1 MKIRNIA
8 IIAHVDHGKTT
19 LVDNMLKQAGT
30 FRENER
36 VAERVMD
43 SGDIERERGITISA
57 KPTSVVWHDYKIN
70 IVDTPGHADFGGEV
84 ERILSMVDGV
94 VLLVDSAEGPLPQT
108 KFVLGK
114 ALKLGLRPI
123 VCINKIDRGDARPDE
138 VLSETFDLFDKLGAT
153 DSQLDFPYVYA
164 VGRDGWA
171 VRNLTDAHT
180 DLTPLFQLI
189 IDHVPAPDCFAPQ
202 MGSRVS
208 PLLGGS
214 GREAAEGG
222 LSGARCEIDAPFRM
236 LATTLEADPYVGR
249 ILTGKIES
257 GTVRVGQAVKAINMH
272 GDFIENARIT
282 KIIEHR
288 GIEKISL
295 ESAGA
300 GDIVVVAGFSKA
312 TVADTLCD
320 PAVTEPIPAMPID
333 PPTLTMTFFVNTS
346 PLAGRSGGKKL
357 TSRMIGERLFKEA
370 ETNIALKVTQSANN
384 ESFEVSGRGE
394 LQLGILIETMRREGF
409 ELSVSRPRVVM
420 IEDKVGL
427 GQTDPTDQTGGATL
441 SQSRLLEPIEDV
453 VIDVDDEFTGVV
465 IEKMTKRRATIT
477 EMKPSGVGK
486 TRIVFS
492 APSRGMIGYLSEFRT
507 DTRGTGIMNRIF
519 AEYAPYRG
527 DIDSYRPGVLVSM
540 ENGAAATYAL
550 FNLQPRGTLF
560 IEPQT
565 LVYSGMIIGEHSKEN
580 DLEVNPI
587 KGKELTNM
595 RSVTADEKLFLAPP
609 RRISLEEALSYIQD
623 DELVEVTP
631 QTIRLRKKE
640 LDSVI
645 RKKTRK

>member
-1 MKIRNIA
+1 MVMKIRNIA

-19 LVDNMLKQAGT
+19 LVDNMLKQSGT

-57 KPTSVVWHDYKIN
+57 KPTSIQWNDYKIN

-94 VLLVDSAEGPLPQT
+94 VLLVDAAEGPLPQT
-108 KFVLGK
+108 KFVLSK

-123 VCINKIDRGDARPDE
+123 VCINKIDRSDARPDE
-138 VLSETFDLFDKLGAT
+138 VLTETFDLFDKLGAT
-153 DSQLDFPYVYA
+153 DSQLDFPYLYA
-164 VGRDGWA
+164 CGRDGWA
-171 VRNLTDAHT
+171 VRNLDDAHK

-189 IDHVPAPDCFAPQ
+189 IDHVPAPDCN
-202 MGSRVS
+202 GT
-208 PLLGGS
+208 
-214 GREAAEGG
+214 
-222 LSGARCEIDAPFRM
+222 RCQIDAPFSM

-257 GTVRVGQAVKAINMH
+257 GTVRVGQTVKAINMN
-272 GDFIENARIT
+272 GEFIENAKIT

-288 GIEKISL
+288 GIEKVSL
-295 ESAGA
+295 ESASA
-300 GDIVVVAGFSKA
+300 GDIVVVAGFSRA
-312 TVADTLCD
+312 TVADTLCAPD
-320 PAVTEPIPAMPID
+320 VTEPIPAMPID

-346 PLAGRSGGKKL
+346 PLAGRSGKKL

-370 ETNIALKVTQSANN
+370 ETNIALRVTQSANN

-420 IEDKVGL
+420 HDGENGEK
-427 GQTDPTDQTGGATL
+427 
-441 SQSRLLEPIEDV
+441 LEPIEEV
-453 VIDVDDEFTGVV
+453 VIDVDDEFSGVV
-465 IEKMTKRRATIT
+465 IEKMTKRKATIT
-477 EMKPSGVGK
+477 EMKSSGGGK

-492 APSRGMIGYLSEFRT
+492 APSRGLIGYLSEFRT
-507 DTRGTGIMNRIF
+507 DTRGTGVMNRVF
-519 AEYAPYRG
+519 SGYEPYRG
-527 DIDSYRPGVLVSM
+527 AISQYRQGVLVSM
-540 ENGAAATYAL
+540 ESGLTTTYAL
-550 FNLQPRGTLF
+550 HNLEPRGVLF
-560 IEPQT
+560 VGPQT
-565 LVYSGMIIGEHSKEN
+565 EVYSGMIIGEHSKEN
-580 DLEVNPI
+580 DLEVNPV
-587 KGKELTNM
+587 KGKELTNV

-609 RRISLEEALSYIQD
+609 RKMSLEEALSYIQD

-631 QTIRLRKKE
+631 ATIRLRKKE
-640 LDSVI
+640 LDSNI
-645 RKKTRK
+645 RKKTRKNVEE

>member
-30 FRENER
+30 FRANEK

-57 KPTSVVWHDYKIN
+57 KPTSIQWGDYKIN

-94 VLLVDSAEGPLPQT
+94 VLLVDAAEGPLPQT
-108 KFVLGK
+108 KFVLSK

-123 VCINKIDRGDARPDE
+123 VCINKVDRSDARPEE
-138 VLSETFDLFDKLGAT
+138 VLTETFDLFDKLGAT
-153 DSQLDFPYVYA
+153 DSQLDFPYLFA

-171 VRNLTDAHT
+171 VRDLNDGHK

-189 IDHVPAPDCFAPQ
+189 VDHVPAPDCN
-202 MGSRVS
+202 GT
-208 PLLGGS
+208 
-214 GREAAEGG
+214 
-222 LSGARCEIDAPFRM
+222 RCQIDAPFSM

-257 GTVRVGQAVKAINMH
+257 GTVRVGQSVKAINMK
-272 GDFIENARIT
+272 GEFIENAKIT

-288 GIEKISL
+288 GIEKVSL
-295 ESAGA
+295 ESASA
-300 GDIVVVAGFSKA
+300 GDIVVIAGFSKA
-312 TVADTLCD
+312 TVADTLCA
-320 PAVTEPIPAMPID
+320 PEVTEPIPAMPID

-346 PLAGRSGGKKL
+346 PLAGKSGKKL

-370 ETNIALKVTQSANN
+370 ETNIALRVTQSANN

-420 IEDKVGL
+420 QDGPNGEK
-427 GQTDPTDQTGGATL
+427 
-441 SQSRLLEPIEDV
+441 LEPIEEV
-453 VIDVDDEFTGVV
+453 VIDVDDEFSGVV
-465 IEKMTKRRATIT
+465 IEKMTKRKATIT
-477 EMKPSGVGK
+477 EMKSSGNGK

-492 APSRGMIGYLSEFRT
+492 APSRGLIGYLSEFRT
-507 DTRGTGIMNRIF
+507 DTRGTGVMNRVF
-519 AEYAPYRG
+519 SGYEPYRG
-527 DIDSYRPGVLVSM
+527 PIMQYRPGVLVSM
-540 ENGAAATYAL
+540 ENGVTSTYAL
-550 FNLQPRGTLF
+550 HNLEPRGVLF
-560 IEPQT
+560 VGPQT
-565 LVYSGMIIGEHSKEN
+565 EVYSGMIIGEHSKEN
-580 DLEVNPI
+580 DLEVNPV
-587 KGKELTNM
+587 KGKELTNI

-609 RRISLEEALSYIQD
+609 RKISLEEALSYIQD

-631 QTIRLRKKE
+631 ATIRLRKKE
-640 LDSVI
+640 LDSNI
-645 RKKTRK
+645 RKKTRKNVEL

>member
-19 LVDNMLKQAGT
+19 LVDNMLKQSGT
-30 FRENER
+30 FRENEK
-36 VAERVMD
+36 VEDRVMD

-57 KPTSVVWHDYKIN
+57 KPTSIQWRDYKIN

-94 VLLVDSAEGPLPQT
+94 VLLVDAAEGPLPQT
-108 KFVLGK
+108 KFVLSK

-123 VCINKIDRGDARPDE
+123 VCINKVDRADARPDE
-138 VLSETFDLFDKLGAT
+138 VLTETFDLFDKLGAN
-153 DSQLDFPYVYA
+153 DAQLDFPYLYS

-171 VRNLTDAHT
+171 VRDLNDPHT

-189 IDHVPAPDCFAPQ
+189 VDHVPAPDCN
-202 MGSRVS
+202 GD
-208 PLLGGS
+208 
-214 GREAAEGG
+214 
-222 LSGARCEIDAPFRM
+222 RCQIDAPFRM

-257 GTVRVGQAVKAINMH
+257 GTVRVGQAVKAINMN
-272 GDFIENARIT
+272 GEFIENAKIT

-288 GIEKISL
+288 GVEKVSRD
-295 ESAGA
+295 SASA
-300 GDIVVVAGFSKA
+300 GDIVVIAGFSKA
-312 TVADTLCD
+312 TVADTLCAPD
-320 PAVTEPIPAMPID
+320 VTEPIPALPID

-346 PLAGRSGGKKL
+346 PLAGKSGKKL

-370 ETNIALKVTQSANN
+370 ETNIALKVTQSENN
-384 ESFEVSGRGE
+384 EAFEVSGRGE

-409 ELSVSRPRVVM
+409 ELSVSRPRVVLHDGPNG
-420 IEDKVGL
+420 EK
-427 GQTDPTDQTGGATL
+427 
-441 SQSRLLEPIEDV
+441 LEPIEDV
-453 VIDVDDEFTGVV
+453 VIDVDDEFSGVV
-465 IEKMTKRRATIT
+465 IEKMTKRKATIT

-492 APSRGMIGYLSEFRT
+492 APSRGLIGYLSEFRT
-507 DTRGTGIMNRIF
+507 DTRGTGIMNRVF
-519 AEYAPYRG
+519 AEYGPYRG
-527 DIDSYRPGVLVSM
+527 PISQYRPGVLVSM
-540 ENGAAATYAL
+540 EKGSAATYAL

-565 LVYSGMIIGEHSKEN
+565 EVYSGMIIGEHTKEN
-580 DLEVNPI
+580 DLEVNPV
-587 KGKELTNM
+587 KGKELTNV

-609 RRISLEEALSYIQD
+609 RKITLEEALSYIQD
-623 DELVEVTP
+623 DELVEITP
-631 QTIRLRKKE
+631 ATIRMRKKE
-640 LDSVI
+640 LDSNL
-645 RKKTRK
+645 RKKARRNTEM

>member
-30 FRENER
+30 FRENEK

-57 KPTSVVWHDYKIN
+57 KPTSILWNGYKIN

-108 KFVLGK
+108 KFVLSK

-123 VCINKIDRGDARPDE
+123 VCINKIDRADARPDE
-138 VLSETFDLFDKLGAT
+138 VLTETFDLFDKLGAT
-153 DSQLDFPYVYA
+153 DSQLDFPYLYA

-171 VRNLTDAHT
+171 IRNLDDEPK

-189 IDHVPAPDCFAPQ
+189 IDHVPAPDCDGTRCQ
-202 MGSRVS
+202 M
-208 PLLGGS
+208 
-214 GREAAEGG
+214 
-222 LSGARCEIDAPFRM
+222 DAPFKM

-257 GTVRVGQAVKAINMH
+257 GTVKVGQSVKAINMK
-272 GDFIENARIT
+272 GEFIENAKIT

-288 GIEKISL
+288 GVEKVSL
-295 ESAGA
+295 NSASA

-312 TVADTLCD
+312 TVADTLCA
-320 PAVTEPIPAMPID
+320 PEVNEPIPAMPID

-346 PLAGRSGGKKL
+346 PLAGKSGKKL

-420 IEDKVGL
+420 QEGPNGEK
-427 GQTDPTDQTGGATL
+427 
-441 SQSRLLEPIEDV
+441 LEPIEEV
-453 VIDVDDEFTGVV
+453 VIDVDDEFSGVV
-465 IEKMTKRRATIT
+465 IEKMTKRKATIT
-477 EMKPSGVGK
+477 EIKSSGGGK

-492 APSRGMIGYLSEFRT
+492 APSRGLIGYLSEFRT
-507 DTRGTGIMNRIF
+507 DTRGTGVMNRVF
-519 AEYAPYRG
+519 SGYETYRG
-527 DIDSYRPGVLVSM
+527 PISQYRPGVLVSM
-540 ENGAAATYAL
+540 ENGITATYAL

-560 IEPQT
+560 VGPQT
-565 LVYSGMIIGEHSKEN
+565 EVYSGMIIGEHSKEN

-587 KGKELTNM
+587 KGKELTNI
-595 RSVTADEKLFLAPP
+595 RSVTADEKLFLAPS
-609 RRISLEEALSYIQD
+609 RKMSLEEALSYIQD

-631 QTIRLRKKE
+631 ATIRLRKKE
-640 LDSVI
+640 LDSNV
-645 RKKTRK
+645 RKKTRKTDED

>member
-36 VAERVMD
+36 VEDRVMD

-57 KPTSVVWHDYKIN
+57 KPTSIQWGEYKIN

-108 KFVLGK
+108 KFVLSK

-123 VCINKIDRGDARPDE
+123 VCINKIDRADARPEE
-138 VLSETFDLFDKLGAT
+138 VLTETFDLFDKLGAN
-153 DSQLDFPYVYA
+153 DSQLDFPYLYA

-171 VRNLTDAHT
+171 VRDLKDIDNPNK

-189 IDHVPAPDCFAPQ
+189 VDHVPAPDCN
-202 MGSRVS
+202 GT
-208 PLLGGS
+208 
-214 GREAAEGG
+214 
-222 LSGARCEIDAPFRM
+222 RCQLDAPFTM

-257 GTVRVGQAVKAINMH
+257 GTVKVGQTVKAINMA
-272 GDFIENARIT
+272 GETIETAKIT
-282 KIIEHR
+282 KIIEHA
-288 GIEKISL
+288 GINKVSRA
-295 ESAGA
+295 SASA

-320 PAVTEPIPAMPID
+320 PSVTTPIPAIPID

-346 PLAGRSGGKKL
+346 PLAGKSGKKL
-357 TSRMIGERLFKEA
+357 TSRMIGERLFREA
-370 ETNIALKVTQSANN
+370 ETNIALRVTQSSNN
-384 ESFEVSGRGE
+384 EAFEVSGRGE

-409 ELSVSRPRVVM
+409 ELSVSRPRVIM
-420 IEDKVGL
+420 QQNENGEK
-427 GQTDPTDQTGGATL
+427 
-441 SQSRLLEPIEDV
+441 LEPIEEV
-453 VIDVDDEFTGVV
+453 VIDVDDEFSGVV
-465 IEKMTKRRATIT
+465 IEKMTKRKATIT
-477 EMKPSGVGK
+477 EMKPSGIGK

-492 APSRGMIGYLSEFRT
+492 APSRGLIGYLSEFRT
-507 DTRGTGIMNRIF
+507 DTRGTGIMNRVF
-519 AEYAPYRG
+519 DKYDLYRG
-527 DIDSYRPGVLVSM
+527 PITQYRPGVLVSM
-540 ENGAAATYAL
+540 EAGQTTTYAL
-550 FNLQPRGTLF
+550 HNLEPRGVLF
-560 IEPQT
+560 VGPQVE
-565 LVYSGMIIGEHSKEN
+565 VYSGMIVGEHSKEN
-580 DLEVNPI
+580 DIEVNPV
-587 KGKELTNM
+587 KGKQLTNV

-609 RRISLEEALSYIQD
+609 RKISLEEALSYIQD

-631 QTIRLRKKE
+631 DTIRLRKKE
-640 LDSVI
+640 LDSGK
-645 RKKTRK
+645 RKKAYRFAETD

>member
-1 MKIRNIA
+1 MVMKIRNIA

-19 LVDNMLKQAGT
+19 LVDNMLKQSGT

-57 KPTSVVWHDYKIN
+57 KPTSIQWNDYKIN

-94 VLLVDSAEGPLPQT
+94 VLLVDAAEGPLPQT
-108 KFVLGK
+108 KFVLSK

-123 VCINKIDRGDARPDE
+123 VCINKIDRSDARPDE
-138 VLSETFDLFDKLGAT
+138 VLTETFDLFDKLGAT
-153 DSQLDFPYVYA
+153 DSQLDFPYLYA
-164 VGRDGWA
+164 CGRDGWA
-171 VRNLTDAHT
+171 VRNLDDEHK

-189 IDHVPAPDCFAPQ
+189 IDHVPAPDCN
-202 MGSRVS
+202 GT
-208 PLLGGS
+208 
-214 GREAAEGG
+214 
-222 LSGARCEIDAPFRM
+222 RCQIDAPFSM

-257 GTVRVGQAVKAINMH
+257 GTVRVGQAVKAINMN
-272 GDFIENARIT
+272 GEFIENAKIT

-288 GIEKISL
+288 GIEKVSL
-295 ESAGA
+295 ESASA
-300 GDIVVVAGFSKA
+300 GDIVVVAGFSRA
-312 TVADTLCD
+312 TVADTLCAPD
-320 PAVTEPIPAMPID
+320 VTEPIPAMPID

-346 PLAGRSGGKKL
+346 PLAGRSGKKL

-370 ETNIALKVTQSANN
+370 ETNIALRVTQSANN

-420 IEDKVGL
+420 HDGENGEK
-427 GQTDPTDQTGGATL
+427 
-441 SQSRLLEPIEDV
+441 LEPVEEV
-453 VIDVDDEFTGVV
+453 VIDVDDEFSGVV
-465 IEKMTKRRATIT
+465 IEKMTKRKATIT
-477 EMKPSGVGK
+477 EMKSSGGGK

-492 APSRGMIGYLSEFRT
+492 APSRGLIGYLSEFRT
-507 DTRGTGIMNRIF
+507 DTRGTGIMNRVF
-519 AEYAPYRG
+519 SGYEPYHG
-527 DIDSYRPGVLVSM
+527 AISQYRPGVLVSM
-540 ENGAAATYAL
+540 ESGLTTTYAL
-550 FNLQPRGTLF
+550 HNLEPRGVLF
-560 IEPQT
+560 VGPQT
-565 LVYSGMIIGEHSKEN
+565 EVYSGMIIGEHSKEN
-580 DLEVNPI
+580 DLEVNPV
-587 KGKELTNM
+587 KGKELTNV

-609 RRISLEEALSYIQD
+609 RKMSLEEALSYIQD

-631 QTIRLRKKE
+631 ATIRLRKKE
-640 LDSVI
+640 LDSNI
-645 RKKTRK
+645 RKKTRKNVEE

>member
-30 FRENER
+30 FRANEK
-36 VAERVMD
+36 VDDRVMD

-57 KPTSVVWHDYKIN
+57 KPTSIQWGEYKIN

-94 VLLVDSAEGPLPQT
+94 VLLVDSSEGPLPQT
-108 KFVLGK
+108 KFVLSK

-123 VCINKIDRGDARPDE
+123 VCINKVDRSDARPDE
-138 VLSETFDLFDKLGAT
+138 VLNETFDLFDKLGAT
-153 DSQLDFPYVYA
+153 DSQLDFPYLYS

-171 VRNLTDAHT
+171 VRDLNDEKK

-189 IDHVPAPDCFAPQ
+189 VDHVPAPDCN
-202 MGSRVS
+202 GT
-208 PLLGGS
+208 
-214 GREAAEGG
+214 
-222 LSGARCEIDAPFRM
+222 RCQLDAPFRM

-257 GTVRVGQAVKAINMH
+257 GTVKVGQPVKAINMK
-272 GDFIENARIT
+272 GELVEQAKIT

-288 GIEKISL
+288 GVEKVSRDTA
-295 ESAGA
+295 SA
-300 GDIVVVAGFSKA
+300 GDIVVVAGFSRA

-320 PAVTEPIPAMPID
+320 LSVTEPIPALPID

-370 ETNIALKVTQSANN
+370 ETNIALKVKQSENN

-409 ELSVSRPRVVM
+409 ELSVSRPRVV
-420 IEDKVGL
+420 
-427 GQTDPTDQTGGATL
+427 THTDQSG
-441 SQSRLLEPIEDV
+441 QILEPIEDV
-453 VIDVDDEFTGVV
+453 VIDVDDEFSGVV
-465 IEKMTKRRATIT
+465 IEKMTLRKATIT

-492 APSRGMIGYLSEFRT
+492 APSRGLIGYLSEFRT
-507 DTRGTGIMNRIF
+507 DTRGTGIMNRVF
-519 AEYAPYRG
+519 AEYGPYRG
-527 DIDSYRPGVLVSM
+527 AISQYRPGVLVSM

-565 LVYSGMIIGEHSKEN
+565 QVYSGMIIGEHTKEN

-631 QTIRLRKKE
+631 DTIRLRKKE
-640 LDSVI
+640 LDSNI
-645 RKKTRK
+645 RKKTRKNAEQ

>member
-36 VAERVMD
+36 VEDRVMD

-57 KPTSVVWHDYKIN
+57 KPTSIQWGEYKIN

-108 KFVLGK
+108 KFVLSK

-123 VCINKIDRGDARPDE
+123 VCINKIDRSDARPEE
-138 VLSETFDLFDKLGAT
+138 VLTETFDLFDKLGAT
-153 DSQLDFPYVYA
+153 DAQLDFPYLYA

-171 VRNLTDAHT
+171 VR
-180 DLTPLFQLI
+180 DLSEINNPNKDLKPLFQLI
-189 IDHVPAPDCFAPQ
+189 VDHVPAPDCN
-202 MGSRVS
+202 GT
-208 PLLGGS
+208 
-214 GREAAEGG
+214 
-222 LSGARCEIDAPFRM
+222 RCAIDAPFTM

-257 GTVRVGQAVKAINMH
+257 GTVRVGQTVKAINMA
-272 GDFIENARIT
+272 GELIETAKIT
-282 KIIEHR
+282 KIIEHA
-288 GIEKISL
+288 GIQKISRDAA
-295 ESAGA
+295 SA
-300 GDIVVVAGFSKA
+300 GDIVVLAGFSKA

-320 PAVTEPIPAMPID
+320 PSVTTPIPALPID

-346 PLAGRSGGKKL
+346 PLAGKSGKKL
-357 TSRMIGERLFKEA
+357 TSRMIGERLFREA

-384 ESFEVSGRGE
+384 EAFEVSGRGE

-409 ELSVSRPRVVM
+409 ELSVSRPRVIM
-420 IEDKVGL
+420 HQNENGEK
-427 GQTDPTDQTGGATL
+427 T
-441 SQSRLLEPIEDV
+441 EPIEEV
-453 VIDVDDEFTGVV
+453 VIDVDDEFSGVV
-465 IEKMTKRRATIT
+465 IEKMTKRKATIT
-477 EMKPSGVGK
+477 EMKPSGIGK

-492 APSRGMIGYLSEFRT
+492 APSRGLIGYLSEFRT
-507 DTRGTGIMNRIF
+507 DTRGTGIMNRVF
-519 AEYAPYRG
+519 DKYDLYRG
-527 DIDSYRPGVLVSM
+527 PITQYRPGVLVSM
-540 ENGAAATYAL
+540 ESGQTTTYAL
-550 FNLQPRGTLF
+550 HNLEPRGVLF
-560 IEPQT
+560 VGPQT
-565 LVYSGMIIGEHSKEN
+565 EVYSGMIVGEHSKEN
-580 DLEVNPI
+580 DIEVNPVR
-587 KGKELTNM
+587 GKQLTNV

-609 RRISLEEALSYIQD
+609 RKISLEEALSYIQD

-631 QTIRLRKKE
+631 ATIRLRKKE
-640 LDSVI
+640 LDSGK
-645 RKKTRK
+645 RKKAYRFAESVD

>member
-36 VAERVMD
+36 VEERVMD

-57 KPTSVVWHDYKIN
+57 KPTSIQWGEYKIN

-108 KFVLGK
+108 KFVLSK

-123 VCINKIDRGDARPDE
+123 VCINKVDRADARPDE
-138 VLSETFDLFDKLGAT
+138 VLTETFDLFDKLGAT
-153 DSQLDFPYVYA
+153 DSQLDFPYLYS

-171 VRNLTDAHT
+171 VRDMNDEKK

-189 IDHVPAPDCFAPQ
+189 VDHVPAPDCN
-202 MGSRVS
+202 GT
-208 PLLGGS
+208 
-214 GREAAEGG
+214 
-222 LSGARCEIDAPFRM
+222 RCQLDAPFRM

-257 GTVRVGQAVKAINMH
+257 GTVRVGQPVRAINMN
-272 GDFIENARIT
+272 GDVVEQAKIT

-288 GIEKISL
+288 GVEKVSR
-295 ESAGA
+295 ETASA

-320 PAVTEPIPAMPID
+320 LTVAEPIPALPID

-409 ELSVSRPRVVM
+409 ELSVSRPRVVTH
-420 IEDKVGL
+420 
-427 GQTDPTDQTGGATL
+427 TDENGN
-441 SQSRLLEPIEDV
+441 LLEPIEDV
-453 VIDVDDEFTGVV
+453 VIDVDDEFSGAV
-465 IEKMTKRRATIT
+465 IEKMTMRKATIT
-477 EMKPSGVGK
+477 EMKPSGIGK
-486 TRIVFS
+486 SRIVFS
-492 APSRGMIGYLSEFRT
+492 APSRGLIGYLSEFRT
-507 DTRGTGIMNRIF
+507 DTRGTGIMNRVF
-519 AEYAPYRG
+519 AEYGPYRG
-527 DIDSYRPGVLVSM
+527 PISQYRPGVLVSM

-560 IEPQT
+560 IDPQT
-565 LVYSGMIIGEHSKEN
+565 QVYSGMIIGEHSKEN

-609 RRISLEEALSYIQD
+609 RKMSLEEALSYIQD

-631 QTIRLRKKE
+631 DTIRLRKKE
-640 LDSVI
+640 LDSNV
-645 RKKTRK
+645 RKKMRKNDQ

>member
-30 FRENER
+30 FRANEK
-36 VAERVMD
+36 VEDRVMD

-57 KPTSVVWHDYKIN
+57 KPTSIQWGEYKIN

-108 KFVLGK
+108 KFVLSK

-123 VCINKIDRGDARPDE
+123 VCINKVDRADARPEE
-138 VLSETFDLFDKLGAT
+138 VLTETFDLFDKLGA
-153 DSQLDFPYVYA
+153 DDAQLDFPYLYA

-171 VRNLTDAHT
+171 VR
-180 DLTPLFQLI
+180 DLSEINNPNKDLKPLFQLI
-189 IDHVPAPDCFAPQ
+189 VDHVPAPDCN
-202 MGSRVS
+202 GT
-208 PLLGGS
+208 
-214 GREAAEGG
+214 
-222 LSGARCEIDAPFRM
+222 RCQLDAPFKM

-257 GTVRVGQAVKAINMH
+257 GTVRVGQTVKAINMA
-272 GDFIENARIT
+272 GDLVETAKIT
-282 KIIEHR
+282 KIIEHQGVNKVSR
-288 GIEKISL
+288 D
-295 ESAGA
+295 SASA

-320 PAVTEPIPAMPID
+320 PSVTEPIPALPID

-346 PLAGRSGGKKL
+346 PLAGKSGKKL
-357 TSRMIGERLFKEA
+357 TSRMIGERLFREA

-409 ELSVSRPRVVM
+409 ELSVSRPRVIM
-420 IEDKVGL
+420 HQNENGEKM
-427 GQTDPTDQTGGATL
+427 
-441 SQSRLLEPIEDV
+441 EPIEEV
-453 VIDVDDEFTGVV
+453 VIDVDDEFSGVV
-465 IEKMTKRRATIT
+465 IEKMTKRKATII
-477 EMKPSGVGK
+477 EMKPSGIGK

-492 APSRGMIGYLSEFRT
+492 APSRGLIGYLSEFRT
-507 DTRGTGIMNRIF
+507 DTRGTGIMNRVF
-519 AEYAPYRG
+519 DKYDLYRG
-527 DIDSYRPGVLVSM
+527 PITQYRPGVLVSM
-540 ENGAAATYAL
+540 EAGQTTTYAL
-550 FNLQPRGTLF
+550 HNLEPRGVLF
-560 IEPQT
+560 VGPQT
-565 LVYSGMIIGEHSKEN
+565 EVYSGMIVGEHSKEN
-580 DLEVNPI
+580 DIEVNPV
-587 KGKELTNM
+587 KGKQLTNV

-609 RRISLEEALSYIQD
+609 RKISLEEALSYIQD

-631 QTIRLRKKE
+631 ATIRLRKKE
-640 LDSVI
+640 LDSGK
-645 RKKTRK
+645 RKKAYRFAESVD

>member
-30 FRENER
+30 FRDNER
-36 VAERVMD
+36 VADRVMD
-43 SGDIERERGITISA
+43 SGDLERERGITISA
-57 KPTSVVWHDYKIN
+57 KPTSVFWNGYKIN

-94 VLLVDSAEGPLPQT
+94 VLMVDSAEGPLPQT
-108 KFVLGK
+108 KFVLSK

-123 VCINKIDRGDARPDE
+123 VCINKIDRADARPDE

-171 VRNLTDAHT
+171 VRDLKDA
-180 DLTPLFQLI
+180 DKDEKSLTPLFQLI
-189 IDHVPAPDCFAPQ
+189 VDHIPAPDCD
-202 MGSRVS
+202 GTRCHID
-208 PLLGGS
+208 
-214 GREAAEGG
+214 
-222 LSGARCEIDAPFRM
+222 GAFRM

-257 GTVRVGQAVKAINMH
+257 GTIKVGQSVKAINMN
-272 GDFIENARIT
+272 GEFIENAKIT

-288 GIEKISL
+288 GVEKISL
-295 ESAGA
+295 ESASA

-320 PAVTEPIPAMPID
+320 PSVNEAIPALPID

-346 PLAGRSGGKKL
+346 PLAGKSGGKKL

-370 ETNIALKVTQSANN
+370 ETNIALKVSQSAAN

-420 IEDKVGL
+420 IDGENGEK
-427 GQTDPTDQTGGATL
+427 
-441 SQSRLLEPIEDV
+441 LEPIEDV
-453 VIDVDDEFTGVV
+453 VIDVDDEYSGVV
-465 IEKMTKRRATIT
+465 IEKMTKRKAMIT
-477 EMKPSGVGK
+477 EMKPSGIGK
-486 TRIVFS
+486 TRISFS
-492 APSRGMIGYLSEFRT
+492 APSRGLIGYLSEFRT

-519 AEYAPYRG
+519 SEYAPYRG
-527 DIDSYRPGVLVSM
+527 DIESYRPGVLVSM

-565 LVYSGMIIGEHSKEN
+565 QVYSGMIVGEHTKEN

-595 RSVTADEKLFLAPP
+595 RSAGADEKLFLAPP

-623 DELVEVTP
+623 DELVEITP

-640 LDSVI
+640 LDSGI
-645 RKKTRK
+645 RKKVRK

>member
-30 FRENER
+30 FRENEH
-36 VAERVMD
+36 VEDRVMD

-57 KPTSVVWHDYKIN
+57 KPTSIQWGEYKIN

-108 KFVLGK
+108 KFVLSK
-114 ALKLGLRPI
+114 ALKLNLRPI

-138 VLSETFDLFDKLGAT
+138 VLTETFDLFDKLGAT
-153 DSQLDFPYVYA
+153 DSQLDFPYLYA
-164 VGRDGWA
+164 CGRDGWA
-171 VRNLTDAHT
+171 IRDLKDIDNPNK

-189 IDHVPAPDCFAPQ
+189 VDHVPAPDCN
-202 MGSRVS
+202 GT
-208 PLLGGS
+208 
-214 GREAAEGG
+214 
-222 LSGARCEIDAPFRM
+222 RCQLDAPFTM

-257 GTVRVGQAVKAINMH
+257 GTVKVGQSVKAINMK
-272 GDFIENARIT
+272 GEFIENAKIT
-282 KIIEHR
+282 KIIEHQ
-288 GIEKISL
+288 GINKVSR
-295 ESAGA
+295 ESASA
-300 GDIVVVAGFSKA
+300 GDIVVIAGFSKA

-320 PAVTEPIPAMPID
+320 PSVNEPIPAMPID

-346 PLAGRSGGKKL
+346 PLAGQSGKKL

-370 ETNIALKVTQSANN
+370 ETNIALKVSQSENN
-384 ESFEVSGRGE
+384 EAFEVSGRGE

-420 IEDKVGL
+420 
-427 GQTDPTDQTGGATL
+427 QTNENGEK
-441 SQSRLLEPIEDV
+441 LEPIEEV
-453 VIDVDDEFTGVV
+453 VIDVDDEFSGVV
-465 IEKMTKRRATIT
+465 IEKMTKRKATIT
-477 EMKPSGVGK
+477 EMKPSGIGK

-492 APSRGMIGYLSEFRT
+492 APSRGLIGYLSEFRT
-507 DTRGTGIMNRIF
+507 DTRGTGIMNRVF
-519 AEYAPYRG
+519 DKYDLYRG
-527 DIDSYRPGVLVSM
+527 PITQYRPGVLVSM
-540 ENGAAATYAL
+540 EAGATTTYAL
-550 FNLQPRGTLF
+550 HNLEPRGVLF
-560 IEPQT
+560 VGPQT
-565 LVYSGMIIGEHSKEN
+565 EVYSGMIVGEHSKEN
-580 DLEVNPI
+580 DIEVNPVR
-587 KGKELTNM
+587 GKQLTNV

-609 RRISLEEALSYIQD
+609 RKMSLEEALSYIQD

-631 QTIRLRKKE
+631 ATIRLRKKE
-640 LDSVI
+640 LDSGK
-645 RKKTRK
+645 RKKAYRFAETD

>member
-36 VAERVMD
+36 VEERVMD

-57 KPTSVVWHDYKIN
+57 KPTSIQWGEYKIN

-108 KFVLGK
+108 KFVLSK

-123 VCINKIDRGDARPDE
+123 VCINKVDRADARPDE
-138 VLSETFDLFDKLGAT
+138 VLTETFDLFDKLGAT
-153 DSQLDFPYVYA
+153 DSQLDFPYLYS

-171 VRNLTDAHT
+171 VRDMNDEKK

-189 IDHVPAPDCFAPQ
+189 VDHVPAPDCN
-202 MGSRVS
+202 GT
-208 PLLGGS
+208 
-214 GREAAEGG
+214 
-222 LSGARCEIDAPFRM
+222 RCQLDAPFRM

-257 GTVRVGQAVKAINMH
+257 GTVRVGQPVRAINMN
-272 GDFIENARIT
+272 GDVVEQAKIT

-288 GIEKISL
+288 GVEKVSR
-295 ESAGA
+295 ETASA

-320 PAVTEPIPAMPID
+320 LTVTEPIPALPID

-409 ELSVSRPRVVM
+409 ELSVSRPRVVTH
-420 IEDKVGL
+420 
-427 GQTDPTDQTGGATL
+427 TDENGN
-441 SQSRLLEPIEDV
+441 LLEPIEDV
-453 VIDVDDEFTGVV
+453 VIDVDDEFSGAV
-465 IEKMTKRRATIT
+465 IEKMTMRKATIT
-477 EMKPSGVGK
+477 EMKPSGIGK
-486 TRIVFS
+486 SRIVFS
-492 APSRGMIGYLSEFRT
+492 APSRGLIGYLSEFRT
-507 DTRGTGIMNRIF
+507 DTRGTGIMNRVF
-519 AEYAPYRG
+519 AEYGPYRG
-527 DIDSYRPGVLVSM
+527 PISQYRPGVLVSM

-560 IEPQT
+560 IDPQT
-565 LVYSGMIIGEHSKEN
+565 QVYSGMIIGEHSKEN

-609 RRISLEEALSYIQD
+609 RKMSLEEALSYIQD

-631 QTIRLRKKE
+631 DTIRLRKKE
-640 LDSVI
+640 LDSNV
-645 RKKTRK
+645 RKKMRKNDQ

>member
-30 FRENER
+30 FRENEH
-36 VAERVMD
+36 VEDRVMD

-57 KPTSVVWHDYKIN
+57 KPTSIQWGEYKIN

-108 KFVLGK
+108 KFVLSK
-114 ALKLGLRPI
+114 ALKLKLRPI

-138 VLSETFDLFDKLGAT
+138 VLTETFDLFDKLGAT
-153 DSQLDFPYVYA
+153 DSQLDFPYLYA
-164 VGRDGWA
+164 CGRDGWA
-171 VRNLTDAHT
+171 IRDLKDIDNPNK

-189 IDHVPAPDCFAPQ
+189 VDHVPAPDCN
-202 MGSRVS
+202 GT
-208 PLLGGS
+208 
-214 GREAAEGG
+214 
-222 LSGARCEIDAPFRM
+222 RCQLDAPFKM

-257 GTVRVGQAVKAINMH
+257 GTVKVGQSVKAINMA
-272 GDFIENARIT
+272 GEFVENAKIT
-282 KIIEHR
+282 KIIEHQGVNKVSR
-288 GIEKISL
+288 
-295 ESAGA
+295 ESASA
-300 GDIVVVAGFSKA
+300 GDIVVIAGFSKA

-320 PAVTEPIPAMPID
+320 PSVNEPIPAMPID

-346 PLAGRSGGKKL
+346 PLAGKSGKKL

-370 ETNIALKVTQSANN
+370 ETNIALRVTQSANN
-384 ESFEVSGRGE
+384 EAFEVSGRGE

-420 IEDKVGL
+420 
-427 GQTDPTDQTGGATL
+427 QTSESGEK
-441 SQSRLLEPIEDV
+441 LEPIEEV
-453 VIDVDDEFTGVV
+453 VIDVDDEFSGVV
-465 IEKMTKRRATIT
+465 IEKMTKRKATIT

-492 APSRGMIGYLSEFRT
+492 APSRGLIGYLSEFRT
-507 DTRGTGIMNRIF
+507 DTRGTGIMNRVF
-519 AEYAPYRG
+519 DKYDTYRG
-527 DIDSYRPGVLVSM
+527 PITQYRPGVLVSM
-540 ENGAAATYAL
+540 EAGATTTYAL
-550 FNLQPRGTLF
+550 HNLEPRGVLF
-560 IEPQT
+560 VGPQVE
-565 LVYSGMIIGEHSKEN
+565 VYSGMIVGEHSKEN
-580 DLEVNPI
+580 DIEVNPVR
-587 KGKELTNM
+587 GKQLTNV

-609 RRISLEEALSYIQD
+609 RKMSLEEALSYIQD

-631 QTIRLRKKE
+631 ATIRLRKKE
-640 LDSVI
+640 LDSGK
-645 RKKTRK
+645 RKKAYRFAETD

>member
-36 VAERVMD
+36 VEDRVMD

-57 KPTSVVWHDYKIN
+57 KPTSIQWGEYKIN

-108 KFVLGK
+108 KFVLSK

-123 VCINKIDRGDARPDE
+123 VCINKVDRADARPEE
-138 VLSETFDLFDKLGAT
+138 VLTETFDLFDKLGA
-153 DSQLDFPYVYA
+153 DDAQLDFPYLYA

-171 VRNLTDAHT
+171 VR
-180 DLTPLFQLI
+180 DLSEINNPNKDLKPLFQLI
-189 IDHVPAPDCFAPQ
+189 VDHVPAPDCN
-202 MGSRVS
+202 GT
-208 PLLGGS
+208 
-214 GREAAEGG
+214 
-222 LSGARCEIDAPFRM
+222 RCQLDAPFKM

-257 GTVRVGQAVKAINMH
+257 GTVRVGQTVKAINMA
-272 GDFIENARIT
+272 GDLVETAKIT
-282 KIIEHR
+282 KIIEHAGVQKVSR
-288 GIEKISL
+288 D
-295 ESAGA
+295 SASA

-320 PAVTEPIPAMPID
+320 PSVTEPIPALPID

-346 PLAGRSGGKKL
+346 PLAGKSGKKL
-357 TSRMIGERLFKEA
+357 TSRMIGERLFREA
-370 ETNIALKVTQSANN
+370 ETNIALRVTQSANN

-409 ELSVSRPRVVM
+409 ELSVSRPRVIM
-420 IEDKVGL
+420 HQNENGEKM
-427 GQTDPTDQTGGATL
+427 
-441 SQSRLLEPIEDV
+441 EPIEEV
-453 VIDVDDEFTGVV
+453 VIDVDDEFSGVV
-465 IEKMTKRRATIT
+465 IEKMTKRKATIT
-477 EMKPSGVGK
+477 DMKPSGIGK

-492 APSRGMIGYLSEFRT
+492 APSRGLIGYLSEFRT
-507 DTRGTGIMNRIF
+507 DTRGTGIMNRVF
-519 AEYAPYRG
+519 DKYDLYRG
-527 DIDSYRPGVLVSM
+527 PITQYRPGVLVSM
-540 ENGAAATYAL
+540 EAGQTTTYAL
-550 FNLQPRGTLF
+550 HNLEPRGVLF
-560 IEPQT
+560 VGPQT
-565 LVYSGMIIGEHSKEN
+565 EVYSGMIVGEHSKEN
-580 DLEVNPI
+580 DIEVNPV
-587 KGKELTNM
+587 KGKQLTNV

-609 RRISLEEALSYIQD
+609 RKISLEEALSYIQD

-631 QTIRLRKKE
+631 ATIRLRKKE
-640 LDSVI
+640 LDSGK
-645 RKKTRK
+645 RKKAYRFAESAD

>member
-1 MKIRNIA
+1 MMKIRNIA

-36 VAERVMD
+36 VADRVMD
-43 SGDIERERGITISA
+43 SGDLERERGITISA
-57 KPTSVVWHDYKIN
+57 KPTSIQWGEYKIN

-108 KFVLGK
+108 KFVLSK

-138 VLSETFDLFDKLGAT
+138 VLSEVFDLFDKLGAT

-171 VRNLTDAHT
+171 VRGLNDART

-189 IDHVPAPDCFAPQ
+189 VDHVPAPDCD
-202 MGSRVS
+202 GT
-208 PLLGGS
+208 
-214 GREAAEGG
+214 
-222 LSGARCEIDAPFRM
+222 RCELDAPFRM
-236 LATTLEADPYVGR
+236 LATTLEADNYVGR

-257 GTVRVGQAVKAINMH
+257 GTIRVGQTVKAINMN
-272 GDFIENARIT
+272 GGLVEQTKIT

-288 GIEKISL
+288 GIEKVSL
-295 ESAGA
+295 ESASA
-300 GDIVVVAGFSKA
+300 GDIVVIAGFSRA

-320 PAVTEPIPAMPID
+320 LSVNDPIPALPID

-346 PLAGRSGGKKL
+346 PLAGKSGGKKL
-357 TSRMIGERLFKEA
+357 TSRMIGERLMKEA
-370 ETNIALKVTQSANN
+370 ETNIALRVVQSSAN

-420 IEDKVGL
+420 ID
-427 GQTDPTDQTGGATL
+427 GQ
-441 SQSRLLEPIEDV
+441 EPIEEV

-465 IEKMTKRRATIT
+465 IEKMTKRKATIT
-477 EMKPSGVGK
+477 DMKPSGVGK
-486 TRIVFS
+486 SRIVFS
-492 APSRGMIGYLSEFRT
+492 APSRGLIGYLSEFRT
-507 DTRGTGIMNRIF
+507 DTRGTGLMNRVF
-519 AEYAPYRG
+519 DKYDSYRG
-527 DIDSYRPGVLVSM
+527 DIDAYRPGVLVSM
-540 ENGAAATYAL
+540 ENGSAATYAL

-565 LVYSGMIIGEHSKEN
+565 MVYSGMIIGEHSKEN

-609 RRISLEEALSYIQD
+609 RKISLEEALSYIQD
-623 DELVEVTP
+623 DELVEITP
-631 QTIRLRKKE
+631 QTIRLRKRE
-640 LDSVI
+640 LDSVL
-645 RKKTRK
+645 RKKVKKA

>member
-36 VAERVMD
+36 VEERVMD

-57 KPTSVVWHDYKIN
+57 KPTSIQWGEYKIH

-108 KFVLGK
+108 KFVLSK

-123 VCINKIDRGDARPDE
+123 VCINKVDRADARPDE
-138 VLSETFDLFDKLGAT
+138 VLTETFDLFDKLGAT
-153 DSQLDFPYVYA
+153 DSQLDFPYLYS

-171 VRNLTDAHT
+171 VRDMNDEKK

-189 IDHVPAPDCFAPQ
+189 VDHVPAPDCN
-202 MGSRVS
+202 GT
-208 PLLGGS
+208 
-214 GREAAEGG
+214 
-222 LSGARCEIDAPFRM
+222 RCQLDAPFRM

-257 GTVRVGQAVKAINMH
+257 GTVRVGQPVRAINMN
-272 GDFIENARIT
+272 GDVVEQAKIT

-288 GIEKISL
+288 GVEKVSR
-295 ESAGA
+295 ETASA

-320 PAVTEPIPAMPID
+320 LTVTEPIPALPID

-409 ELSVSRPRVVM
+409 ELSVSRPRVVTH
-420 IEDKVGL
+420 
-427 GQTDPTDQTGGATL
+427 TDENGN
-441 SQSRLLEPIEDV
+441 LLEPIEDV
-453 VIDVDDEFTGVV
+453 VIDVDDEFSGAV
-465 IEKMTKRRATIT
+465 IEKMTMRKATIT
-477 EMKPSGVGK
+477 EMKPSGIGK
-486 TRIVFS
+486 SRIVFS
-492 APSRGMIGYLSEFRT
+492 APSRGLIGYLSEFRT
-507 DTRGTGIMNRIF
+507 DTRGTGIMNRVF
-519 AEYAPYRG
+519 AEYGPYRG
-527 DIDSYRPGVLVSM
+527 PISQYRPGVLVSM

-560 IEPQT
+560 IDPQT
-565 LVYSGMIIGEHSKEN
+565 QVYSGMIIGEHSKEN

-609 RRISLEEALSYIQD
+609 RKMSLEEALSYIQD

-631 QTIRLRKKE
+631 DTIRLRKKE
-640 LDSVI
+640 LDSNV
-645 RKKTRK
+645 RKKMRKNDQ